1 MKSFFKK
8 TATLLLGI
16 SFAFTGVACF
26 GSEDETKAPGGTTPG
41 GTTPGGTTPGGT
53 TPGGTTQIVGASY
66 VQGATQQIEQAKGAK
81 ITLDGEFSQTVNGV
95 DLTIDV
101 DGSLTLAATDTGFN
115 AALEVSATSGEEVI
129 GETKAFYLDGC
140 LYAYDESMESYLFSP
155 VYVPTEA
162 VLEMMIE
169 SFTENILGAPI
180 PYSALKS
187 FITTVGENL
196 PLGDGLIDGGEF
208 NPEQAIAEIAKVL
221 EENGAI
227 QEDSKL
233 LVSKE
238 YSAKEKLSSIV
249 EVINGIDE
257 TTTSIESLLNTY
269 VLPLI
274 YPELTLDDL
283 IVVVSQVAKLTVS
296 EAFEALDGFLKLN
309 YEKGLQDVWDQA
321 MNNDMVKYVLAQFL
335 SEENIEMLS
344 SLKLDELLKRK
355 MEGDK
360 VLGEYTLFEV
370 AKAVYEYFGPQAYV
384 ADNTDG
390 VGEGTT
396 EGDSTVQDPVDEFFA
411 MIKSYASETS
421 LAEMGISLPAWDDL
435 TFTVAKAVGEA
446 KFGADYKLISAK
458 AGVEFGVT
466 GLPVKDQAKDASA
479 LSAKLYVGVE
489 EISSVA
495 AEIALPE
502 DASTAFYLGIPVE
515 GTGIEGYT
523 CVVSSGYVYSKSD
536 DAESLKY
543 YFYVVVK
550 NEAGD
555 EISYTFEANGTNEL
569 PTEMELKSK
578 TDADSTFKVTF
589 DFKNG
594 TVDLSALADVVKA
607 GFAPA
612 DSADSTDSATDA
624 A

>member
-26 GSEDETKAPGGTTPG
+26 GSEDETKAPG

-101 DGSLTLAATDTGFN
+101 DGSITLAATDTGFN
-115 AALEVSATSGEEVI
+115 AALEVSASSGGEVI

-162 VLEMMIE
+162 VLGMMIE

-208 NPEQAIAEIAKVL
+208 NPEQAIAEIAKFI

-257 TTTSIESLLNTY
+257 STTTIESLLNTY

-283 IVVVSQVAKLTVS
+283 IDVVSQVAALKVADAYTAVNTLLT
-296 EAFEALDGFLKLN
+296 GK
-309 YEKGLQDVWDQA
+309 YGKGLQDVWDQA
-321 MNNDMVKYVLAQFL
+321 MKNDMVKNVLGWFLAQ
-335 SEENIEMLS
+335 EKI
-344 SLKLDELLKRK
+344 DELSNLKFDVLLQTT
-355 MEGDK
+355 MEDGK
-360 VLGEYTLFEV
+360 VLGDYTLYEV
-370 AKAVYEYFGPQAYV
+370 AMYFYNSYAASQGQAEAYAVV
-384 ADNTDG
+384 
-390 VGEGTT
+390 
-396 EGDSTVQDPVDEFFA
+396 EGDTESEPTVQDQIDEFFA
-411 MIKSYASETS
+411 GIKTLAAETK
-421 LAEMGISLPAWDDL
+421 LADVGIILPAWDDL
-435 TFTVAKAVGEA
+435 TITAAKAVGEMN
-446 KFGADYKLISAK
+446 FGADYKLISAK

-466 GLPVKDQAKDASA
+466 GLPVEDQAKDASA

-502 DASTAFYLGIPVE
+502 DASSAFYLAIPVE

-523 CVVSSGYVYSKSD
+523 CVVSSSYVND

-543 YFYVVVK
+543 YFYVLVK
-550 NEAGD
+550 NEAGV
-555 EISYTFEANGTNEL
+555 EKVYAFEANGTNEL
-569 PTEMELKSK
+569 PTEMELKSR

-607 GFAPA
+607 DFATA
-612 DSADSTDSATDA
+612 DSADSTDSVTDA